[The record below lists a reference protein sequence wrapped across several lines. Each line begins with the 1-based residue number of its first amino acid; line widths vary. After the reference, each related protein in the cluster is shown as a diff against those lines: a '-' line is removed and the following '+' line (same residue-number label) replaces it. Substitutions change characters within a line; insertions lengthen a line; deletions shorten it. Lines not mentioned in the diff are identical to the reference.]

1 MEQLVFKTEVF
12 EGPLELLLALIAKN
26 KMDILD
32 IKISLIFD
40 QYMEYLEKIFKRT
53 GWTSLLTSLVFAI
66 LGILLIT
73 NPEGSTK
80 VVSLIVGILFIIVG
94 LYKLVDYCLTRGK
107 YNFYNYDI
115 AYGIIAIILGII
127 TIVYKSQ
134 IETIF
139 RVLIGIWIVY
149 TGIIRLS
156 LSFKLKLV
164 ESPTWICS
172 LLISIVMIVCGLYT
186 IFVSNAIV
194 VTIGIVILIYSIL
207 DMIEDIIF
215 LSNIK
220 KLEK

>member
-1 MEQLVFKTEVF
+1 
-12 EGPLELLLALIAKN
+12 
-26 KMDILD
+26 
-32 IKISLIFD
+32 
-40 QYMEYLEKIFKRT
+40 MEYLEKIFKRT

-66 LGILLIT
+66 LGVLLIT
-73 NPEGSTK
+73 NPEGSTN

-127 TIVYKSQ
+127 TIAYKSQ

-149 TGIIRLS
+149 TGIIRLI
-156 LSFKLKLV
+156 LSFNLNLV
-164 ESPTWICS
+164 ESTTLICS

>member
-1 MEQLVFKTEVF
+1 
-12 EGPLELLLALIAKN
+12 
-26 KMDILD
+26 
-32 IKISLIFD
+32 
-40 QYMEYLEKIFKRT
+40 MEYLEKIFKRT

-139 RVLIGIWIVY
+139 RVLIVY

>member
-1 MEQLVFKTEVF
+1 
-12 EGPLELLLALIAKN
+12 
-26 KMDILD
+26 
-32 IKISLIFD
+32 
-40 QYMEYLEKIFKRT
+40 MEYLEKIFKRT

-73 NPEGSTK
+73 NPERSTK

>member
-1 MEQLVFKTEVF
+1 
-12 EGPLELLLALIAKN
+12 
-26 KMDILD
+26 
-32 IKISLIFD
+32 
-40 QYMEYLEKIFKRT
+40 MEYIEKIFKRT

-66 LGILLIT
+66 LGILLIV

-80 VVSLIVGILFIIVG
+80 AVSLIVGILFIIVG
-94 LYKLVDYCLTRGK
+94 LYNLVDYSLTRGK

-149 TGIIRLS
+149 TVIIRLS
-156 LSFKLKLV
+156 LSFKLRVV
-164 ESPTWICS
+164 ESATWICS
-172 LLISIVMIVCGLYT
+172 LLISIVMIACGLYT
-186 IFVSNAIV
+186 IFVSNVIV

-207 DMIEDIIF
+207 DIVEDIIF
-215 LSNIK
+215 LANIK

>member
-1 MEQLVFKTEVF
+1 
-12 EGPLELLLALIAKN
+12 
-26 KMDILD
+26 
-32 IKISLIFD
+32 
-40 QYMEYLEKIFKRT
+40 MEYLEKIFKRT
-53 GWTSLLTSLVFAI
+53 GWTSLLTSLVCAI

-149 TGIIRLS
+149 TGII
-156 LSFKLKLV
+156 
-164 ESPTWICS
+164 
-172 LLISIVMIVCGLYT
+172 SIVMIVCGLYT

>member
-1 MEQLVFKTEVF
+1 
-12 EGPLELLLALIAKN
+12 
-26 KMDILD
+26 
-32 IKISLIFD
+32 
-40 QYMEYLEKIFKRT
+40 MEYLEKIFKRT

-156 LSFKLKLV
+156 LSLKLKLGQAPV
-164 ESPTWICS
+164 WIYS
-172 LLISIVMIVCGLYT
+172 LLISIIMIICGIYT
-186 IFVSNAIV
+186 IFVSNVIV
-194 VTIGIVILIYSIL
+194 VTIGIVILIYSVL
-207 DMIEDIIF
+207 DVIEDIIF
-215 LSNIK
+215 LANIK

>member
-1 MEQLVFKTEVF
+1 MSDTLIDLGFISIKWYSF
-12 EGPLELLLALIAKN
+12 IICLALVI
-26 KMDILD
+26 
-32 IKISLIFD
+32 
-40 QYMEYLEKIFKRT
+40 
-53 GWTSLLTSLVFAI
+53 
-66 LGILLIT
+66 GILLIT

-127 TIVYKSQ
+127 TIAYKSQ

-156 LSFKLKLV
+156 LSFKLKL
-164 ESPTWICS
+164 T
-172 LLISIVMIVCGLYT
+172 M
-186 IFVSNAIV
+186 
-194 VTIGIVILIYSIL
+194 
-207 DMIEDIIF
+207 
-215 LSNIK
+215 LSR
-220 KLEK
+220 L

>member
-1 MEQLVFKTEVF
+1 
-12 EGPLELLLALIAKN
+12 
-26 KMDILD
+26 
-32 IKISLIFD
+32 
-40 QYMEYLEKIFKRT
+40 MEYLEKIFKRT

-66 LGILLIT
+66 LGVLLIT

-107 YNFYNYDI
+107 YSFYNYDI

>member
-1 MEQLVFKTEVF
+1 
-12 EGPLELLLALIAKN
+12 
-26 KMDILD
+26 
-32 IKISLIFD
+32 
-40 QYMEYLEKIFKRT
+40 MEYLEKIFKRT

-134 IETIF
+134 I
-139 RVLIGIWIVY
+139 
-149 TGIIRLS
+149 
-156 LSFKLKLV
+156 
-164 ESPTWICS
+164 
-172 LLISIVMIVCGLYT
+172 
-186 IFVSNAIV
+186 
-194 VTIGIVILIYSIL
+194 
-207 DMIEDIIF
+207 
-215 LSNIK
+215 
-220 KLEK
+220 